1 MGPAVTTTFTVHGRR
16 VGWHTYGDPDGRPI
30 LFVPGWGMMLG
41 GYRIALDA
49 LARSGWA
56 VHACDLPGFGRSEP
70 LPPLR
75 STLGGHAEFVAE
87 AHRLGPLAGEPVPV
101 AGHSFG
107 AGIAAR
113 AAATELTTFAALL
126 LICPVGG
133 AGSSVWSWLSLARG
147 MVLEVNQELA
157 IRASDS
163 LTTLLRHPLPLSLSA
178 YAAKTADLTRE
189 LTTLHLRDV
198 PAHLVLADHDSI
210 VPAGRLRVAPSAST
224 RVVVGNHGWMLRNP
238 QDFADTAHRVLASAA

>member
-1 MGPAVTTTFTVHGRR
+1 MAPPVTTTFRVGGRR
-16 VGWHTYGDPDGRPI
+16 VGWHTYGDPGGRPI
-30 LFVPGWGMMLG
+30 LFVPGWGMMLT
-41 GYRIALDA
+41 GYRAALDA
-49 LARSGWA
+49 LAGSGWA

-70 LPPLR
+70 LPLHR
-75 STLGGHAEFVAE
+75 STLGGYAGFVADV
-87 AHRLGPLAGEPVPV
+87 HRLGPLAGEHIPV

-113 AAATELTTFAALL
+113 AAADELTTFASLL
-126 LICPVGG
+126 LVCPVGG
-133 AGSSVWSWLSLARG
+133 AGSSAWSWLSLARG
-147 MVLEVNQELA
+147 LALEVNQELA

-163 LTTLLRHPLPLSLSA
+163 LTALLRHPLPLTLSA

-189 LTTLHLRDV
+189 LTTLHTKQV

-224 RVVVGNHGWMLRNP
+224 RVVIGNHGWMLRHP
-238 QDFADTAHRVLASAA
+238 RDFADTAHRVLAAA